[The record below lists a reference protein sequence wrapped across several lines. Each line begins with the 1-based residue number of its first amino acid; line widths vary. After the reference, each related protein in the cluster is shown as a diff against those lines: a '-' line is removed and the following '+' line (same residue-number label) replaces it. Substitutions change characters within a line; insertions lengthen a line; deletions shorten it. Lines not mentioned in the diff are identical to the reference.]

1 MSSLSFGSFSELY
14 TLVRNVHRLYM
25 IFVLSFNTNDTFFG
39 ASDLKPTSLHCNFVD
54 LELSLMV
61 VYI

>member
-1 MSSLSFGSFSELY
+1 MSSLSFGSFSELN
-14 TLVRNVHRLYM
+14 TLVRNVHRLFM
-25 IFVLSFNTNDTFFG
+25 KFVLPFRTNDTVFG
-39 ASDLKPTSLHCNFVD
+39 ASDQKPTSFHCNFVD